1 MTWKVLRCLQC
12 NISQDDMFIDFE
24 VISKWCV
31 IFYLR
36 LSRRMVSFC
45 SLQRHIAIDVSWSGF
60 TMQWQELVELRRIPE
75 LHLSNCAWNW
85 YQFKSCFCICVHVLY
100 DVAIYQRH
108 STQSVWYANAI
119 RHGILARQIQTTKK
133 AGDYQGM
140 LWRVSLD
147 WWNATLGF
155 CFFGRSWDISCVQSS
170 LTLHYSWTLLIPL
183 SNRIQNHYAYYIIY
197 YI

>member
-1 MTWKVLRCLQC
+1 MCDILSEVIKKDGQLLLTAKAYSNRCILEWLHDAVTRAC
-12 NISQDDMFIDFE
+12 GTSQDP
-24 VISKWCV
+24 
-31 IFYLR
+31 R
-36 LSRRMVSFC
+36 
-45 SLQRHIAIDVSWSGF
+45 
-60 TMQWQELVELRRIPE
+60 TPLVKRRIPE